1 QDDYHYDDVV
11 TDLIDFFRRRLN
23 DCRLKNNVVLYH
35 GIGFGKSVAHNLAI
49 LSRLNE
55 FQTLGFPLLIGA
67 SRKSF
72 IGTALDLE
80 VGERLEGSLA
90 AAAIAV
96 DRGAKMLRVHDVKET
111 VRVVKMV
118 EAIMKNAPKAE

>member
-1 QDDYHYDDVV
+1 
-11 TDLIDFFRRRLN
+11 
-23 DCRLKNNVVLYH
+23 
-35 GIGFGKSVAHNLAI
+35 
-49 LSRLNE
+49 LNE
-55 FQTLGFPLLIGA
+55 FQALGFPLLIGA

-72 IGTALDLE
+72 IGKALDLE

-111 VRVVKMV
+111 VRVVKMA
-118 EAIMKNAPKAE
+118 EAIKKMRLKPNNDHMYMAFKLQLKVPACHSNLGIH